1 MRVKICGITRIED
14 AMEAIKNGVNALG
27 FIFYKKSKRYVEPQK
42 VKEIIEK
49 IPPFVTTVGVFV
61 NEEIEEIK
69 RIVKITKLDL
79 VQLHGEEDEEYID
92 KIKKEVKVL
101 KAFRVKNKNVLEEI
115 KAMNLDSFLLDAFTK
130 EEYGG
135 TGKTF
140 DWEIA
145 RESKK
150 LGNVILA
157 GGINENNIEEIIKKI
172 QPYAVDISS
181 GVEVEPGIKDVK
193 KIKNILKKINI
204 K

>member
-14 AMEAIKNGVNALG
+14 AMEVINNGANAIG
-27 FIFYKKSKRYVEPQK
+27 FIFYKKSKRYIEPQK

-49 IPPFVTTVGVFV
+49 IPPFITTVGVFV

-69 RIVKITKLDL
+69 KIVKIAKLDL
-79 VQLHGEEDEEYID
+79 VQLHGEEDKEYID
-92 KIKKEVKVL
+92 EIKKDVKVL
-101 KAFRVKNKNVLEEI
+101 KAFRVKNKNILEDI
-115 KAMNLDSFLLDAFTK
+115 KKMELDSFLLDAFTK

-135 TGKTF
+135 SGKTF

-145 RESKK
+145 KESKK

-157 GGINENNIEEIIKKI
+157 GGINENNIQEIIEKI

-181 GVEVEPGIKDVK
+181 GVEIEPGIKDPK
-193 KIKNILKKINI
+193 KINNIFNKINI